1 MKLPKLFDLQAK
13 MSGHDKA
20 VMLLRF
26 TIAAIIAY
34 ALGALTHS
42 ELVHFFLGEN

>member
-13 MSGHDKA
+13 LSAHDKA

-26 TIAAIIAY
+26 TIVAIVAY
-34 ALGALTHS
+34 GLGALTHS
-42 ELVHFFLGEN
+42 KIWHFFLGDN